1 MHRRHA
7 WEEELKKTQCS
18 MSNLICIS
26 HFKKEDL
33 DFKSKKY
40 QLKFS
45 AVPTIFV
52 DSIDVQTKKN
62 DLNEVGTD
70 TESQSKLELLNINTK
85 KEKKY
90 KETIDL
96 QRMEIQHLKS
106 RNEELETNSMSYNSS
121 LAQFAIRNDEN
132 VNLSAFLNT
141 T

>member
-1 MHRRHA
+1 M
-7 WEEELKKTQCS
+7 
-18 MSNLICIS
+18 
-26 HFKKEDL
+26 
-33 DFKSKKY
+33 
-40 QLKFS
+40 
-45 AVPTIFV
+45 
-52 DSIDVQTKKN
+52 
-62 DLNEVGTD
+62 NEVGTD

-141 T
+141 KCAKIS